1 MAYGFPSP
9 TGDLY
14 FSIVPV
20 LTSHAG
26 LNPFPSP
33 TGDLYFSIVHVKS
46 EITDFPSFPSPTG
59 DLYFSIRYRKFT
71 DYWGQI
77 SVPYRGLIFLNRIW
91 CVIPE
96 SAKGFRPL
104 PGTYIS
110 QYCNVLSTPSLVCF
124 RPLPGTYISQ
134 WSRVCCQKLHKR
146 TVSVPYRGLIFL
158 NTISAIPCKH
168 WLYYA
173 ICVGNDFSE
182 I

>member
-1 MAYGFPSP
+1 MVFVPYRGLIFLNSKKDFVGELQEVFPSPTGDLYFSIPFETPYTAKTRFPSP

-59 DLYFSIRYRKFT
+59 DLYFSIFLPGSEP
-71 DYWGQI
+71 WGVF
-77 SVPYRGLIFLNRIW
+77 S
-91 CVIPE
+91 
-96 SAKGFRPL
+96 FRPL

-110 QYCNVLSTPSLVCF
+110 Q
-124 RPLPGTYISQ
+124 
-134 WSRVCCQKLHKR
+134 
-146 TVSVPYRGLIFL
+146 
-158 NTISAIPCKH
+158 
-168 WLYYA
+168 
-173 ICVGNDFSE
+173 
-182 I
+182 

>member
-59 DLYFSIRYRKFT
+59 DLYFSIFIGVVT
-71 DYWGQI
+71 IVGT
-77 SVPYRGLIFLNRIW
+77 S
-91 CVIPE
+91 
-96 SAKGFRPL
+96 FRPL

-110 QYCNVLSTPSLVCF
+110 Q
-124 RPLPGTYISQ
+124 
-134 WSRVCCQKLHKR
+134 
-146 TVSVPYRGLIFL
+146 
-158 NTISAIPCKH
+158 
-168 WLYYA
+168 
-173 ICVGNDFSE
+173 
-182 I
+182 

>member
-59 DLYFSIRYRKFT
+59 DLYFSIPFETPYTAKTRFPSPTEDLYFSMVT
-71 DYWGQI
+71 QTIVVTVQI
-77 SVPYRGLIFLNRIW
+77 
-91 CVIPE
+91 
-96 SAKGFRPL
+96 
-104 PGTYIS
+104 
-110 QYCNVLSTPSLVCF
+110 
-124 RPLPGTYISQ
+124 
-134 WSRVCCQKLHKR
+134 
-146 TVSVPYRGLIFL
+146 VSVPYRGLIFL
-158 NTISAIPCKH
+158 NKISQV
-168 WLYYA
+168 Y
-173 ICVGNDFSE
+173 
-182 I
+182 